1 MSNALPRPYRK
12 LVSQLIATGRYET
25 EGEVVRA
32 GLRMLEDHEALRI
45 ADLHDGAGT
54 ATLRE
59 LIDEGDA
66 SDYSDWNPARDF
78 AAVRAELETR
88 MKNGGRRKAA

>member
-1 MSNALPRPYRK
+1 MSLTLARPYRE
-12 LVSQLIATGRYET
+12 LVNELIATGRYET

-32 GLRMLEDHEALRI
+32 GLRLLEEQEALRI
-45 ADLHDGAGT
+45 ADQHDGAGT

-66 SDYSDWNPARDF
+66 GEYSDWNPERDF
-78 AAVRAELETR
+78 AAARAELEARLQGKT
-88 MKNGGRRKAA
+88 KRKAA

>member
-1 MSNALPRPYRK
+1 MNATLSEPYRE
-12 LVSQLIATGRYET
+12 LVSQLIATGRYQT

-32 GLRMLEDHEALRI
+32 GLRLLEEQEALRL
-45 ADLHDGAGT
+45 ADRHDGLGN

-66 SDYSDWNPARDF
+66 DEYTDWNPERDF
-78 AAVRAELETR
+78 AGVRAELRARLEQPR
-88 MKNGGRRKAA
+88 SKAA

>member
-1 MSNALPRPYRK
+1 MSLTLARPYRE
-12 LVSQLIATGRYET
+12 LVNDLIATGRYET

-32 GLRMLEDHEALRI
+32 GLRLLEEQEALRI
-45 ADLHDGAGT
+45 ADQHDGHGN

-66 SDYSDWNPARDF
+66 AEHSDWNPERDF
-78 AAVRAELETR
+78 AAVRAELEAR
-88 MKNGGRRKAA
+88 LKGQPKRKAA

>member
-1 MSNALPRPYRK
+1 MNATLSAPYRE

-32 GLRMLEDHEALRI
+32 GLRLLEEQESLRW
-45 ADLHDGAGT
+45 ADRHDGLGN

-66 SDYSDWNPARDF
+66 AEYTDWNPDKDF
-78 AAVRAELETR
+78 AEARAILRARLEQA
-88 MKNGGRRKAA
+88 GHKAA